1 MTPVR
6 DSDEELFELKELYQR
21 LQMENQTFRAEQEGF
36 HRELTEKQHLIER
49 YDHEMRKQIETVAQL
64 NQEVLH
70 FVIFLTCFIN
80 ICSFVR
86 SFVRLI

>member
-36 HRELTEKQHLIER
+36 HRELTEKQRLIER
-49 YDHEMRKQIETVAQL
+49 YAHEMQKQIETVAQL
-64 NQEVLH
+64 NQEVLL
-70 FVIFLTCFIN
+70 FVIFLTFFIN
-80 ICSFVR
+80 IR